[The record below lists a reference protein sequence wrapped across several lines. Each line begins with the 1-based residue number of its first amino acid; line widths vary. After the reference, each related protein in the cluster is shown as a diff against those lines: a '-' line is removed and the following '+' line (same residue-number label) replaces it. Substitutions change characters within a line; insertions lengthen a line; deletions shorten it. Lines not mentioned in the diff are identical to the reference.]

1 MTTYFKLVKG
11 ATKIKS
17 APPKQKYLDPIL
29 LATGSEEDFYEVVKA
44 LDSRVNDTAWTIV
57 YKSLLVVHLMMR
69 EGKKDVAL
77 RYYSRNLEFFSIEN
91 IRGSSGSASGDMRA
105 LDRYD
110 SYLKVRS
117 REFGKI
123 KKDYVRDGYRTL
135 KLNTNN
141 YGNSKNKQ
149 HSINIALDHVESL
162 EVQIQALVKNKY
174 TQFDLS
180 NELVL
185 FGFKLLIQDLLAL
198 YNALNEGIITL
209 LESFFELSHQNAE
222 RTLDLYKTFVD
233 LTEHVVRYLK
243 NGKTA
248 GLKIPVIKHIT
259 TKLVRSLEEHLIEDD
274 KTHSTFVPI
283 DGSQGGAG
291 ATASRSIAQERLEQI
306 REQKRILEAQLK
318 NEQVPISPAVT
329 TATTAQS
336 YNPFG
341 ADSSAHTNIPI
352 AGANQPQQTPNNPFV
367 TQMQP
372 QGVVPQAART
382 EPVTF
387 NAPQYAMVQPVANTS
402 PVQEPGVSAQLTGYY
417 SINNHLTPTFTGAG
431 FGGYSVSQGTTSGF
445 DQQVAQSQTGSNN
458 PFALRN
464 PATIATGNPTQEPIL
479 NNPFS
484 EPNFNEQ
491 NAGLPP
497 QQQVISNPFQNQTH
511 LQQQQQQQKVL
522 SSTINSVMTTPTSMQ
537 GSTNVQRFDNVQFP
551 APYTQNLPQQL
562 QQQQGSY
569 APATAAVTPIVN
581 TTGIVQPQTIP
592 FYPQQQQQSQTQH
605 QGLGDRYTNGN
616 FNLIDM

>member
-1 MTTYFKLVKG
+1 M
-11 ATKIKS
+11 
-17 APPKQKYLDPIL
+17 
-29 LATGSEEDFYEVVKA
+29 
-44 LDSRVNDTAWTIV
+44 
-57 YKSLLVVHLMMR
+57 
-69 EGKKDVAL
+69 
-77 RYYSRNLEFFSIEN
+77 
-91 IRGSSGSASGDMRA
+91 
-105 LDRYD
+105 
-110 SYLKVRS
+110 
-117 REFGKI
+117 
-123 KKDYVRDGYRTL
+123 
-135 KLNTNN
+135 
-141 YGNSKNKQ
+141 
-149 HSINIALDHVESL
+149 
-162 EVQIQALVKNKY
+162 
-174 TQFDLS
+174 
-180 NELVL
+180 
-185 FGFKLLIQDLLAL
+185 
-198 YNALNEGIITL
+198 
-209 LESFFELSHQNAE
+209 
-222 RTLDLYKTFVD
+222 
-233 LTEHVVRYLK
+233 
-243 NGKTA
+243 
-248 GLKIPVIKHIT
+248 
-259 TKLVRSLEEHLIEDD
+259 
-274 KTHSTFVPI
+274 
-283 DGSQGGAG
+283 
-291 ATASRSIAQERLEQI
+291 
-306 REQKRILEAQLK
+306 K

>member
-29 LATGSEEDFYEVVKA
+29 LATGSEEDFYEIVKA

-180 NELVL
+180 NELVI

-511 LQQQQQQQKVL
+511 LQQQQKVL